1 VVRILVHD
9 HSGHP
14 FQAQLSRELARR
26 GHEVTHS
33 YCAAYRSGKGRL
45 HAEPGETLR
54 YAPIGEGITILKM
67 RFRRRLVQELRFGW
81 QLIRVIRRVRPD
93 TVLVAN
99 VPLPTLVVMA
109 AFLGARGIPWVLWH
123 QDVQTIAMH
132 SFAGNKLSRLFR
144 VVAWTAG
151 ITEKWCSRRAASI
164 VVIAQ
169 SFVDVHRVWGTAA
182 KTTVIPNWAPVDEI
196 YPVDRKNDWAVE
208 HHLDSVHTLLYSGT
222 LGLKHNPSLLVQ
234 LARRVIDTGRPLHL
248 VVINEGPAEPVLR
261 EEAERLD
268 VPMTLL
274 PFQPYERL
282 PEVLGSGD
290 VLVVL
295 LEQDAG
301 AFSVPSKTLSYL
313 CAGRPVLGL
322 MPSENLAAQLIASVD
337 GCVLPP
343 SADSLDEAAAWI
355 DAVLDDP
362 GRSADLGARA
372 RALAEQQFS
381 LPASADRF
389 EAVLQAAATADRPL
403 AFRRASAR
411 SRRSGRRR
419 H

>member
-1 VVRILVHD
+1 VRILVHD

-54 YAPIGEGITILKM
+54 YVPIGEGITILKM
-67 RFRRRLVQELRFGW
+67 RFRRRLVQELRLGW
-81 QLIRVIRRVRPD
+81 QLIRVVRQVRPD
-93 TVLVAN
+93 SVLVAN
-99 VPLPTLVVMA
+99 VPLPTLIVIA
-109 AFLGARGIPWVLWH
+109 AFLRARAIPWVLWH
-123 QDVQTIAMH
+123 QDVQAIAMQ
-132 SFAGNKLSRLFR
+132 SFVGNKLSRLFR

-151 ITEKWCSRRAASI
+151 ITEKWCSRRATSI

-169 SFVDVHRVWGTAA
+169 SFVDVHRAWGTAA
-182 KTTVIPNWAPVDEI
+182 KTTVIPNWAPTDEI

-208 HHLDSVHTLLYSGT
+208 HHVDSVHTLLYSGT

-234 LARRVIDTGRPLHL
+234 LARRVIDSGHPLHL
-248 VVINEGPAEPVLR
+248 VVVNEGPAEPVLR
-261 EEAERLD
+261 TEAERLD
-268 VPMTLL
+268 VPMMLL

-322 MPSENLAAQLIASVD
+322 MPSENLAAQLITSVD
-337 GCVLPP
+337 GCVLAPRP
-343 SADSLDEAAAWI
+343 ESLDEAAGWI
-355 DAVLDDP
+355 DTILDDR

-372 RALAEQQFS
+372 RALAEREFS

-389 EAVLQAAATADRPL
+389 EAVLLAASRADRPR
-403 AFRRASAR
+403 AFRQASVR
-411 SRRSGRRR
+411 
-419 H
+419 

>member
-1 VVRILVHD
+1 VRILVHD

-45 HAEPGETLR
+45 RAEPGETLR
-54 YAPIGEGITILKM
+54 FAAIGEGITILKM
-67 RFRRRLVQELRFGW
+67 RFRRRLLQELRFGW
-81 QLIRVIRRVRPD
+81 QLVRLVRRVRPEI
-93 TVLVAN
+93 VLVAN
-99 VPLPTLVVMA
+99 VPLPTLIVIS
-109 AFLGARGIPWVLWH
+109 AFLRARAIPWVLWH
-123 QDVQTIAMH
+123 QDVQAIAMR

-151 ITEKWCSRRAASI
+151 ITEKWCCRRAASI

-169 SFVDVHRVWGTAA
+169 SFVDVHRLWGTAA
-182 KTTVIPNWAPVDEI
+182 KTTVIPNWAPLDEI

-208 HHLDSVHTLLYSGT
+208 HHLDSVQTLLYSGT

-234 LARRVIDTGRPLHL
+234 LARRVIDTGRPLQL
-248 VVINEGPAEPVLR
+248 VVVNEGPAERVLR
-261 EEAERLD
+261 EEAERVDL
-268 VPMTLL
+268 PMTLL

-295 LEQDAG
+295 LEQNAG

-322 MPSENLAAQLIASVD
+322 MPSENLAAQLITSVD
-337 GCVLPP
+337 GCVLAP
-343 SADSLDEAAAWI
+343 SADSIDEAAAWI
-355 DAVLDDP
+355 DEVLDDR
-362 GRSADLGARA
+362 GRGADLGARA
-372 RALAEQQFS
+372 RALAEREFS

-389 EAVLQAAATADRPL
+389 EAVLQAAATGGRPP
-403 AFRRASAR
+403 AFRSA
-411 SRRSGRRR
+411 SGR
-419 H
+419 